1 MDIRTLGIDL
11 AKNVFQV
18 HGVDGKGR
26 TVVQRQ
32 FRRRQLLPFIAQ
44 LQPCLVAMEAC
55 GSAHYWA
62 REIAQRGHQVRL
74 MSPRFVQPYVK
85 SNENDARDAE
95 AICEAVGRPSGRRCA
110 SSRSRARCSRTCW
123 RCIGC
128 AHCWSAT
135 ARR

>member
-1 MDIRTLGIDL
+1 MDPALTFQYGLCLGQDGSEPSQRRAREGPEMDIRTLGIDL

-32 FRRRQLLPFIAQ
+32 FRRRQLLAFIAQ
-44 LQPCLVAMEAC
+44 LQPCLAMEAC

-74 MSPRFVQPYVK
+74 LSPRFVQPYV
-85 SNENDARDAE
+85 EVE
-95 AICEAVGRPSGRRCA
+95 QE
-110 SSRSRARCSRTCW
+110 
-123 RCIGC
+123 
-128 AHCWSAT
+128 
-135 ARR
+135 